1 VVPVSKPSTVS
12 SELVARCKRGDRAA
26 YEELVRAT
34 HRRVYSLAYRMVG
47 DRGDAEDVAQE
58 AYLRMFRGLAGFR
71 EEAAFETWMHRIV
84 ANCAVSHLRRR
95 GRFGDLVRD
104 EEPPERPTPDR
115 AQEITVQRDD
125 LTRGLASLPEGQ
137 RVCLLLKD
145 VYDLSV
151 REVAQE
157 VGIEEGAVKVR
168 LHRARKRL
176 KEMLEEEDRRA
187 GEL

>member
-1 VVPVSKPSTVS
+1 MVSP
-12 SELVARCKRGDRAA
+12 ELLARCKRGDRRAF
-26 YEELVRAT
+26 EELVRT
-34 HRRVYSLAYRMVG
+34 TNRRVYSLSYRLVG

-58 AYLRMFRGLAGFR
+58 AYLRIFRGLAGFR
-71 EEAAFETWMHRIV
+71 EEAAFETWMYRIV
-84 ANCAVSHLRRR
+84 TNCAMSHLRRR
-95 GRFGDLVRD
+95 GRFGDVFKDD
-104 EEPPERPTPDR
+104 EQPETPTPDR

-125 LTRGLASLPEGQ
+125 LARGLATLPAGQ
-137 RVCLLLKD
+137 RSVLLLKD
-145 VYDLSV
+145 VYGLSV
-151 REVAQE
+151 REIAQE